1 MKNLLLISAS
11 LILAAANSAL
21 AHDGPH
27 DDETAGNTQIN
38 LLTHV
43 RYLSGDSAWPSALPV
58 LGASTED
65 RRGAWYSGSGIEWRQ
80 RWTPEMDTLLM
91 AAYDE
96 HEQRVVLDHAVI
108 RYQTESAQ
116 LALGRQSPVFAD
128 AGLSAWALPDLWL
141 YTVLGD
147 DHWHED
153 GLALRYTTGNL
164 TGHAGVFNGRHG
176 YPGAES
182 AMWTA
187 GLAWQDGPWFVAGH
201 AAYLPDVN
209 RAFATDAHSGHSHLG
224 QAVGCG
230 KLTDCLA
237 GKSTLLRAKAG
248 WLGARYWLQS
258 AWSWQRQDGQLD
270 STLGRVAY
278 QGELNSLALEG
289 GAKITDTIKLALRHE
304 WMGIAHELAGVNAA
318 QIASKNGIANS
329 DEQPRQTGIRLS
341 WQAHPV
347 HLLAVELYQTRRNG
361 ESNHLAM
368 LQWQMNARLY

>member
-1 MKNLLLISAS
+1 MKNLFLISAS

-27 DDETAGNTQIN
+27 DDEAGYMQIS
-38 LLTHV
+38 LLTNV
-43 RYLSGDSAWPSALPV
+43 RYLSADTAWPGALPV
-58 LGASTED
+58 LGASNED
-65 RRGAWYSGSGIEWRQ
+65 RRGAWYGGSGIEWRQ
-80 RWTPEMDTLLM
+80 RWTAEIDTQLM

-96 HEQRVVLDHAVI
+96 HEQKVALDHAVL
-108 RYQTESAQ
+108 RYQTDAAQ
-116 LALGRQSPVFAD
+116 LALGRQSPVLAE

-153 GLALRYTTGNL
+153 GLALRYTVGNL
-164 TGHAGVFNGRHG
+164 TGHAGVFNGQG

-187 GLAWQDGPWFVAGH
+187 GLAWQNGPWFVAGH
-201 AAYLPDVN
+201 AAYLSDVN
-209 RAFATDAHSGHSHLG
+209 RSLVTDAHSGHSHVG

-237 GKSTLLRAKAG
+237 GKSTLLRARAG
-248 WLGARYWLQS
+248 WQGEQYWLQS
-258 AWSWQRQDGQLD
+258 AWSWQQQDGQLD

-289 GAKITDTIKLALRHE
+289 GVKLTDSIKLALRHE

-329 DEQPRQTGIRLS
+329 DEQPYQTGVRLA
-341 WQAHPV
+341 WQAHPA
-347 HLLAVELYQTRRNG
+347 HLLALELYQTRRNG

-368 LQWQMNARLY
+368 LQWQMNLRVY